1 MDQSEFGAATF
12 EELYH
17 RHAPNILVS
26 LRRHISSPE
35 DAEDLLMEIF
45 LAAFQR
51 RETVCTMSDKMQ
63 LAWLR
68 RVAHNKLVDFY
79 RRTARKPMLPIDE
92 HTNVLYNHEQEPEFV
107 VIRQENYAWL
117 QAHLHNLSAAQQEVV
132 RLRFGRGLRCVE
144 IAKLLNK
151 REGAIRMLLA
161 RSLNMLRSFYDYERE
176 EIES

>member
-1 MDQSEFGAATF
+1 MDQSEFGTSAF
-12 EELYH
+12 GELYR

-51 RETVCTMSDKMQ
+51 QTSVCTMSDEMQ

-79 RRTARKPMLPIDE
+79 RRTARKPILPIDE
-92 HTNVLYNHEQEPEFV
+92 HAHVLSNHEQEPEFV
-107 VIRQENYAWL
+107 VIRQENYTWV
-117 QAHLHNLSAAQQEVV
+117 QAHVKNLSSAQQEVMY
-132 RLRFGRGLRCVE
+132 LRFGRGLRCVE

-161 RSLNMLRSFYDYERE
+161 RSLNTLRSFYKSQRE
-176 EIES
+176 EIGS